1 MEANFA
7 GWATRPDIKCTDGR
21 TIKPGA
27 FEHMDGK
34 KVPLVWSH
42 GHGSPDNVLGHV
54 LLQAKDGGLRCLGFF
69 NETPAGVAARALV
82 EHGDINSLSIWANKL
97 TEKAKQVFHGFVR
110 EVSLVLAGANEG
122 AKIDSVNLQH
132 ADGESEILE
141 DEAIIHTGL
150 ELEIIVAHAAADQ
163 ETVQDVYDTLTD
175 KQKTVVNFMIGQA
188 ISANASMAQ
197 SDEEEGVKGDD
208 VESDETA
215 ETVEDNNEDASLT
228 HKEGTNDVTANV
240 FDQNASNGGPA
251 EKKHVL
257 SHADQ
262 QAILKLAK
270 RPGHTLKTAL
280 EDWFE
285 SNHLAHGIES
295 LETLFP
301 DARNITGT
309 PEFIKR
315 QTEWVAGVLGG
326 VSKTPFS
333 RIKTLLADLTQD
345 EARALGYIKGNL
357 KKEEWIKVTKR
368 TTAPTTVYKKQKL
381 DRDDILDIIDFDVVI
396 WIKAEMRLML
406 EEELARAILIGDGR
420 DPGSDDKIKDPVGAQ
435 DGIGIRSIAYDNLL
449 YTTVINHQF
458 DALAPDYNALIERIL
473 LARDQMKGTGV
484 PTFYTTYAVLT
495 RMLLSKDS
503 FNRRLYATKDEL
515 TSALMVKDV
524 VAVEA
529 MESDTALL
537 GVLVNLQDYSVGT
550 DRGGEV
556 NLFDD
561 FDIDYNRFTYLM
573 ETRMSGALTKY
584 KAAMVVMNI
593 DPTYTE
599 VVPNAPTFVSSTGVV
614 TIVATTHITYKDAD
628 TGATLSTGAQT
639 ALDPGA
645 TLNVIAVPDATYF
658 VDDTKSSYWSF
669 TRPHA

>member
-1 MEANFA
+1 
-7 GWATRPDIKCTDGR
+7 
-21 TIKPGA
+21 
-27 FEHMDGK
+27 MDGK

-42 GHGSPDNVLGHV
+42 SHGSPESVLGHV
-54 LLQAKDGGLRCLGFF
+54 MLEKKDGGLRCHGFF
-69 NETPAGVAARALV
+69 NETPSGTAARMMV
-82 EHGDINSLSIWANKL
+82 EHGDVDSLSIWANKL

-122 AKIDSVNLQH
+122 AKIDAVNLQH
-132 ADGESEILE
+132 SDGDSEVLE
-141 DEAIIHTGL
+141 DEAIIFTGL
-150 ELEIIVAHAAADQ
+150 ALEVVLEHAAPASSDQ
-163 ETVQDVYDTLTD
+163 RTVQDVYDSMTD
-175 KQKTVVNFMIGQA
+175 EQKNIVNFLIG
-188 ISANASMAQ
+188 SALSAKTSGTMAQ
-197 SDEEEGVKGDD
+197 SDESGDEEDEND
-208 VESDETA
+208 ENDESDSNDPSTA
-215 ETVEDNNEDASLT
+215 DEDKNLT

-240 FDQNASNGGPA
+240 FDQNSKNGGPA
-251 EKKHVL
+251 EKHVL
-257 SHADQ
+257 SHDDQ
-262 QAILKLAK
+262 KAILKLAK

-285 SNHLAHGIES
+285 SNALSHGIES

-309 PEFIKR
+309 PEFMKR
-315 QTEWVAGVLGG
+315 QTEWVAGVLNG

-357 KKEEWIKVTKR
+357 KKEEWISVTKR

-381 DRDDILDIIDFDVVI
+381 DRDDILDIVDFDVVI

-435 DGIGIRSIAYDNLL
+435 DGIGIRSIAYDNPL

-503 FNRRLYATKDEL
+503 FNRRLYATKDDL

-529 MESDTALL
+529 MEGDTAIV

-550 DRGGEV
+550 DRNGEV
-556 NLFDD
+556 TLFDD
-561 FDIDYNRFTYLM
+561 FDIDYNNFKYLM

-584 KAAMVVMNI
+584 KAAMVIKYV

-599 VVPNAPTFVSSTGVV
+599 VVPNAPTFVKSTGVV
-614 TIVATTHITYKDAD
+614 TIVATTHVVYKNAD
-628 TGATLSTGAQT
+628 SGATLSTGAQT

-645 TLNVIAVPDATYF
+645 TLNVVAVPDATYF
-658 VDDTKSSYWSF
+658 ADDTKSSYWSF